1 MENKDL
7 KKNINIKLIL
17 AIFALVCFV
26 GGVPMIVIFAKLQPL
41 LMVLGILMVIFGFYG
56 SPILFIVYGSD
67 RQLMRI
73 YNAIT
78 IEKLTTNKEISTQ
91 LAMTE
96 EQVKSCIQT
105 LVTKQYLKG
114 YLYDGVSLKNNE
126 KIIMGNTKVSKCP
139 NCGKDNRSFVARH
152 KILSAIA
159 MLVILGGIGGAMSE
173 GGAVEEVNEI
183 VEKEVK
189 VDKYQVEIT
198 SGYNDGYA
206 LYIEGTVTNNSG
218 RDLSYV
224 QILIPTYDADGNK
237 VGDAMDNINNLKD
250 GETWKF
256 KAMDLSGGVNYDAE
270 NYELD
275 AF

>member
-1 MENKDL
+1 MS
-7 KKNINIKLIL
+7 KLVKCKACGNEI
-17 AIFALVCFV
+17 AK
-26 GGVPMIVIFAKLQPL
+26 GVK
-41 LMVLGILMVIFGFYG
+41 
-56 SPILFIVYGSD
+56 
-67 RQLMRI
+67 R
-73 YNAIT
+73 
-78 IEKLTTNKEISTQ
+78 
-91 LAMTE
+91 
-96 EQVKSCIQT
+96 
-105 LVTKQYLKG
+105 
-114 YLYDGVSLKNNE
+114 
-126 KIIMGNTKVSKCP
+126 CP
-139 NCGKDNRSFVARH
+139 NCGKDNRSFAARH
-152 KILSAIA
+152 KVLSAITI
-159 MLVILGGIGGAMSE
+159 LVVLGGVGGAMSKGE
-173 GGAVEEVNEI
+173 VVEEESEI

-237 VGDAMDNINNLKD
+237 VGSAIANVNNLKD

-256 KAMDLSGGVNYDAE
+256 EAIDSSGGVDYDAE

>member
-1 MENKDL
+1 MS
-7 KKNINIKLIL
+7 KLVRCK
-17 AIFALVCFV
+17 ACGNEVAK
-26 GGVPMIVIFAKLQPL
+26 GVK
-41 LMVLGILMVIFGFYG
+41 
-56 SPILFIVYGSD
+56 
-67 RQLMRI
+67 
-73 YNAIT
+73 
-78 IEKLTTNKEISTQ
+78 
-91 LAMTE
+91 
-96 EQVKSCIQT
+96 
-105 LVTKQYLKG
+105 
-114 YLYDGVSLKNNE
+114 
-126 KIIMGNTKVSKCP
+126 KCP
-139 NCGKDNRSFVARH
+139 NCGKDNRSCVARH

-159 MLVILGGIGGAMSE
+159 ILVVLGGVGGAMSE
-173 GGAVEEVNEI
+173 GEATEEVNEI

-256 KAMDLSGGVNYDAE
+256 KAMDLSGGVDYDAE

>member
-1 MENKDL
+1 MS
-7 KKNINIKLIL
+7 KLVKCK
-17 AIFALVCFV
+17 ACGNEVAK
-26 GGVPMIVIFAKLQPL
+26 GVK
-41 LMVLGILMVIFGFYG
+41 
-56 SPILFIVYGSD
+56 
-67 RQLMRI
+67 R
-73 YNAIT
+73 
-78 IEKLTTNKEISTQ
+78 
-91 LAMTE
+91 
-96 EQVKSCIQT
+96 
-105 LVTKQYLKG
+105 
-114 YLYDGVSLKNNE
+114 
-126 KIIMGNTKVSKCP
+126 CP

-152 KILSAIA
+152 KVLSAIA
-159 MLVILGGIGGAMSE
+159 ILVVLGGVGGAMSE
-173 GGAVEEVNEI
+173 GEAVEEGNEV

-189 VDKYQVEIT
+189 VDKYQVEII

-237 VGDAMDNINNLKD
+237 VGSAMDNINNLKD
-250 GETWKF
+250 GGTWKF

>member
-1 MENKDL
+1 MS
-7 KKNINIKLIL
+7 KLVRCK
-17 AIFALVCFV
+17 ACGNEVAK
-26 GGVPMIVIFAKLQPL
+26 GVK
-41 LMVLGILMVIFGFYG
+41 
-56 SPILFIVYGSD
+56 
-67 RQLMRI
+67 
-73 YNAIT
+73 
-78 IEKLTTNKEISTQ
+78 
-91 LAMTE
+91 
-96 EQVKSCIQT
+96 
-105 LVTKQYLKG
+105 
-114 YLYDGVSLKNNE
+114 
-126 KIIMGNTKVSKCP
+126 KCP

-198 SGYNDGYA
+198 SGFNDGYA

>member
-1 MENKDL
+1 MS
-7 KKNINIKLIL
+7 KLVRCK
-17 AIFALVCFV
+17 ACSNEV
-26 GGVPMIVIFAKLQPL
+26 AK
-41 LMVLGILMVIFGFYG
+41 G
-56 SPILFIVYGSD
+56 
-67 RQLMRI
+67 
-73 YNAIT
+73 A
-78 IEKLTTNKEISTQ
+78 K
-91 LAMTE
+91 
-96 EQVKSCIQT
+96 
-105 LVTKQYLKG
+105 
-114 YLYDGVSLKNNE
+114 
-126 KIIMGNTKVSKCP
+126 KCP
-139 NCGKDNRSFVARH
+139 NCGKDNRNFVARH
-152 KILSAIA
+152 KVLSAIA
-159 MLVILGGIGGAMSE
+159 VLVVLGGVGGAMSE
-173 GGAVEEVNEI
+173 GVAVEEGNEV

-189 VDKYQVEIT
+189 VDKYRVEIT
-198 SGYNDGYA
+198 SGFNDGYA

>member
-1 MENKDL
+1 MSKLVRCKACGNEVAKGV
-7 KKNINIKLIL
+7 KKCL
-17 AIFALVCFV
+17 
-26 GGVPMIVIFAKLQPL
+26 
-41 LMVLGILMVIFGFYG
+41 
-56 SPILFIVYGSD
+56 
-67 RQLMRI
+67 
-73 YNAIT
+73 
-78 IEKLTTNKEISTQ
+78 
-91 LAMTE
+91 
-96 EQVKSCIQT
+96 
-105 LVTKQYLKG
+105 
-114 YLYDGVSLKNNE
+114 
-126 KIIMGNTKVSKCP
+126 

-159 MLVILGGIGGAMSE
+159 MLVVLGGVGGAMSE
-173 GGAVEEVNEI
+173 GEAVEEVNEI

-198 SGYNDGYA
+198 SGFNDGYA

-256 KAMDLSGGVNYDAE
+256 KAIDLSGGVDYDAE

>member
-1 MENKDL
+1 MS
-7 KKNINIKLIL
+7 KLVRCK
-17 AIFALVCFV
+17 AC
-26 GGVPMIVIFAKLQPL
+26 GNGVAK
-41 LMVLGILMVIFGFYG
+41 G
-56 SPILFIVYGSD
+56 
-67 RQLMRI
+67 
-73 YNAIT
+73 
-78 IEKLTTNKEISTQ
+78 
-91 LAMTE
+91 
-96 EQVKSCIQT
+96 VK
-105 LVTKQYLKG
+105 
-114 YLYDGVSLKNNE
+114 
-126 KIIMGNTKVSKCP
+126 KCP

-152 KILSAIA
+152 KVLSVIAIL
-159 MLVILGGIGGAMSE
+159 VVLGGVNGAMNK
-173 GGAVEEVNEI
+173 GKVVEEESEI

-198 SGYNDGYA
+198 SGYNDGCA

-237 VGDAMDNINNLKD
+237 VGSAMANVNNLKD

-256 KAMDLSGGVNYDAE
+256 KAIDSSGGVDYDAE

>member
-1 MENKDL
+1 MS
-7 KKNINIKLIL
+7 KLVKCKACGNEI
-17 AIFALVCFV
+17 AK
-26 GGVPMIVIFAKLQPL
+26 GVK
-41 LMVLGILMVIFGFYG
+41 
-56 SPILFIVYGSD
+56 
-67 RQLMRI
+67 R
-73 YNAIT
+73 
-78 IEKLTTNKEISTQ
+78 
-91 LAMTE
+91 
-96 EQVKSCIQT
+96 
-105 LVTKQYLKG
+105 
-114 YLYDGVSLKNNE
+114 
-126 KIIMGNTKVSKCP
+126 CP

-152 KILSAIA
+152 KVLSAIA
-159 MLVILGGIGGAMSE
+159 MLVILGGVGGAINKGE
-173 GGAVEEVNEI
+173 VVEEENEI

-198 SGYNDGYA
+198 SGYNNGYA
-206 LYIEGTVTNNSG
+206 LCIEGTVTNNSG

-256 KAMDLSGGVNYDAE
+256 KATDLSGGVDYDAE

>member
-1 MENKDL
+1 MS
-7 KKNINIKLIL
+7 KLVRCK
-17 AIFALVCFV
+17 ACGNEVAK
-26 GGVPMIVIFAKLQPL
+26 GVK
-41 LMVLGILMVIFGFYG
+41 
-56 SPILFIVYGSD
+56 
-67 RQLMRI
+67 
-73 YNAIT
+73 
-78 IEKLTTNKEISTQ
+78 
-91 LAMTE
+91 
-96 EQVKSCIQT
+96 
-105 LVTKQYLKG
+105 
-114 YLYDGVSLKNNE
+114 
-126 KIIMGNTKVSKCP
+126 KCP

-173 GGAVEEVNEI
+173 GGDDKVAKEGNEV

-198 SGYNDGYA
+198 SGFNDGYA

-256 KAMDLSGGVNYDAE
+256 KDIDLSGGVDYDSE

>member
-1 MENKDL
+1 MS
-7 KKNINIKLIL
+7 KLVRCK
-17 AIFALVCFV
+17 ACGNEVAK
-26 GGVPMIVIFAKLQPL
+26 GVK
-41 LMVLGILMVIFGFYG
+41 
-56 SPILFIVYGSD
+56 
-67 RQLMRI
+67 
-73 YNAIT
+73 
-78 IEKLTTNKEISTQ
+78 
-91 LAMTE
+91 
-96 EQVKSCIQT
+96 
-105 LVTKQYLKG
+105 
-114 YLYDGVSLKNNE
+114 
-126 KIIMGNTKVSKCP
+126 KCP

-152 KILSAIA
+152 KVLSAIA
-159 MLVILGGIGGAMSE
+159 ILVVLGGVGGAMSE

-183 VEKEVK
+183 IEKEVK

-256 KAMDLSGGVNYDAE
+256 KAMDLSGGVDYDAE

>member
-1 MENKDL
+1 MS
-7 KKNINIKLIL
+7 KLVRCK
-17 AIFALVCFV
+17 ACGNEVAK
-26 GGVPMIVIFAKLQPL
+26 GVK
-41 LMVLGILMVIFGFYG
+41 
-56 SPILFIVYGSD
+56 
-67 RQLMRI
+67 
-73 YNAIT
+73 
-78 IEKLTTNKEISTQ
+78 
-91 LAMTE
+91 
-96 EQVKSCIQT
+96 
-105 LVTKQYLKG
+105 
-114 YLYDGVSLKNNE
+114 
-126 KIIMGNTKVSKCP
+126 KCP

-159 MLVILGGIGGAMSE
+159 MLVVLGGVGGAMSE

-198 SGYNDGYA
+198 SGFNDGYA

-237 VGDAMDNINNLKD
+237 VGSAMDNINNLKD

-256 KAMDLSGGVNYDAE
+256 KAIDVSGGVD
-270 NYELD
+270 
-275 AF
+275 

>member
-1 MENKDL
+1 M
-7 KKNINIKLIL
+7 KK
-17 AIFALVCFV
+17 LVNCKACGKEV
-26 GGVPMIVIFAKLQPL
+26 AKGVK
-41 LMVLGILMVIFGFYG
+41 
-56 SPILFIVYGSD
+56 
-67 RQLMRI
+67 R
-73 YNAIT
+73 
-78 IEKLTTNKEISTQ
+78 
-91 LAMTE
+91 
-96 EQVKSCIQT
+96 
-105 LVTKQYLKG
+105 
-114 YLYDGVSLKNNE
+114 
-126 KIIMGNTKVSKCP
+126 CP
-139 NCGKDNRSFVARH
+139 HCGKDNRSFVARH
-152 KILSAIA
+152 KVLSAIA
-159 MLVILGGIGGAMSE
+159 ILVTLGGVCGVMGE
-173 GGAVEEVNEI
+173 GEVVEENKV

-198 SGYNDGYA
+198 SSYNDGYA

-218 RDLSYV
+218 RDLTYA

>member
-1 MENKDL
+1 MS
-7 KKNINIKLIL
+7 KLVKCKACGNEI
-17 AIFALVCFV
+17 AK
-26 GGVPMIVIFAKLQPL
+26 GVK
-41 LMVLGILMVIFGFYG
+41 
-56 SPILFIVYGSD
+56 
-67 RQLMRI
+67 R
-73 YNAIT
+73 
-78 IEKLTTNKEISTQ
+78 
-91 LAMTE
+91 
-96 EQVKSCIQT
+96 
-105 LVTKQYLKG
+105 
-114 YLYDGVSLKNNE
+114 
-126 KIIMGNTKVSKCP
+126 CP

-152 KILSAIA
+152 KVLSAIA
-159 MLVILGGIGGAMSE
+159 ILVVLGGVGGAMSE
-173 GGAVEEVNEI
+173 GEAVEEGNEV

-256 KAMDLSGGVNYDAE
+256 EAIDSSGGVDYDAE

>member
-1 MENKDL
+1 MS
-7 KKNINIKLIL
+7 KLVKCKACGNEI
-17 AIFALVCFV
+17 AK
-26 GGVPMIVIFAKLQPL
+26 GVK
-41 LMVLGILMVIFGFYG
+41 
-56 SPILFIVYGSD
+56 
-67 RQLMRI
+67 R
-73 YNAIT
+73 
-78 IEKLTTNKEISTQ
+78 
-91 LAMTE
+91 
-96 EQVKSCIQT
+96 
-105 LVTKQYLKG
+105 
-114 YLYDGVSLKNNE
+114 
-126 KIIMGNTKVSKCP
+126 CP

-152 KILSAIA
+152 KVLSAIA
-159 MLVILGGIGGAMSE
+159 ILVVLGGVGGAMSE
-173 GGAVEEVNEI
+173 GEAVEEGNEV

-256 KAMDLSGGVNYDAE
+256 EAIDSSGGVDYDAE
-270 NYELD
+270 DYELD

>member
-1 MENKDL
+1 MS
-7 KKNINIKLIL
+7 KLVKCKACGNEI
-17 AIFALVCFV
+17 AK
-26 GGVPMIVIFAKLQPL
+26 GVK
-41 LMVLGILMVIFGFYG
+41 
-56 SPILFIVYGSD
+56 
-67 RQLMRI
+67 R
-73 YNAIT
+73 
-78 IEKLTTNKEISTQ
+78 
-91 LAMTE
+91 
-96 EQVKSCIQT
+96 
-105 LVTKQYLKG
+105 
-114 YLYDGVSLKNNE
+114 
-126 KIIMGNTKVSKCP
+126 CP

-152 KILSAIA
+152 KVLSAITI
-159 MLVILGGIGGAMSE
+159 LVVLGGVGGAMSKGE
-173 GGAVEEVNEI
+173 VVEEESEI

-198 SGYNDGYA
+198 SGYNDGCA

-237 VGDAMDNINNLKD
+237 VGSAMANVNNLKD

-256 KAMDLSGGVNYDAE
+256 KAIDSSGGVDYDAE

>member
-1 MENKDL
+1 M
-7 KKNINIKLIL
+7 KK
-17 AIFALVCFV
+17 LVNCKACGKEV
-26 GGVPMIVIFAKLQPL
+26 AKGVK
-41 LMVLGILMVIFGFYG
+41 
-56 SPILFIVYGSD
+56 
-67 RQLMRI
+67 R
-73 YNAIT
+73 
-78 IEKLTTNKEISTQ
+78 
-91 LAMTE
+91 
-96 EQVKSCIQT
+96 
-105 LVTKQYLKG
+105 
-114 YLYDGVSLKNNE
+114 
-126 KIIMGNTKVSKCP
+126 CP
-139 NCGKDNRSFVARH
+139 HCGKDNRSFVVRH
-152 KILSAIA
+152 KVLSAIA
-159 MLVILGGIGGAMSE
+159 ILVTLGGVCGVMGE
-173 GGAVEEVNEI
+173 GEVVEENKV

-218 RDLSYV
+218 RDLTYV

>member
-1 MENKDL
+1 M
-7 KKNINIKLIL
+7 KK
-17 AIFALVCFV
+17 LVNCKACGKEV
-26 GGVPMIVIFAKLQPL
+26 AKGVK
-41 LMVLGILMVIFGFYG
+41 
-56 SPILFIVYGSD
+56 
-67 RQLMRI
+67 R
-73 YNAIT
+73 
-78 IEKLTTNKEISTQ
+78 
-91 LAMTE
+91 
-96 EQVKSCIQT
+96 
-105 LVTKQYLKG
+105 
-114 YLYDGVSLKNNE
+114 
-126 KIIMGNTKVSKCP
+126 CP
-139 NCGKDNRSFVARH
+139 HCSKDNRSFVARH
-152 KILSAIA
+152 KVLSAIA
-159 MLVILGGIGGAMSE
+159 ILVTLGGVCGVMGE
-173 GGAVEEVNEI
+173 GKAVEENKV

-218 RDLSYV
+218 RDLTYV

>member
-1 MENKDL
+1 MS
-7 KKNINIKLIL
+7 KLVRCK
-17 AIFALVCFV
+17 ACGNEVAK
-26 GGVPMIVIFAKLQPL
+26 GVK
-41 LMVLGILMVIFGFYG
+41 
-56 SPILFIVYGSD
+56 
-67 RQLMRI
+67 
-73 YNAIT
+73 
-78 IEKLTTNKEISTQ
+78 
-91 LAMTE
+91 
-96 EQVKSCIQT
+96 
-105 LVTKQYLKG
+105 
-114 YLYDGVSLKNNE
+114 
-126 KIIMGNTKVSKCP
+126 KCP

-152 KILSAIA
+152 KVLSAIA
-159 MLVILGGIGGAMSE
+159 ILVVLGGVGGAMSE

-198 SGYNDGYA
+198 SGFNDGYA

-237 VGDAMDNINNLKD
+237 VGSAMDNINNLKD

-256 KAMDLSGGVNYDAE
+256 KAIDLSGGVDYDAE

>member
-1 MENKDL
+1 MS
-7 KKNINIKLIL
+7 KLVRCKTCGNEV
-17 AIFALVCFV
+17 AK
-26 GGVPMIVIFAKLQPL
+26 GVK
-41 LMVLGILMVIFGFYG
+41 
-56 SPILFIVYGSD
+56 
-67 RQLMRI
+67 
-73 YNAIT
+73 
-78 IEKLTTNKEISTQ
+78 
-91 LAMTE
+91 
-96 EQVKSCIQT
+96 
-105 LVTKQYLKG
+105 
-114 YLYDGVSLKNNE
+114 
-126 KIIMGNTKVSKCP
+126 KCP

-159 MLVILGGIGGAMSE
+159 MLVVLGGVGGAMSE

-198 SGYNDGYA
+198 SGFNDGYA

-237 VGDAMDNINNLKD
+237 VGSAMDNINNLKD

-256 KAMDLSGGVNYDAE
+256 KAIDLSGGVDYDSE

>member
-1 MENKDL
+1 MS
-7 KKNINIKLIL
+7 KLVKCKACGNEI
-17 AIFALVCFV
+17 AK
-26 GGVPMIVIFAKLQPL
+26 GVK
-41 LMVLGILMVIFGFYG
+41 
-56 SPILFIVYGSD
+56 
-67 RQLMRI
+67 R
-73 YNAIT
+73 
-78 IEKLTTNKEISTQ
+78 
-91 LAMTE
+91 
-96 EQVKSCIQT
+96 
-105 LVTKQYLKG
+105 
-114 YLYDGVSLKNNE
+114 
-126 KIIMGNTKVSKCP
+126 CP

-152 KILSAIA
+152 KVLSAITI
-159 MLVILGGIGGAMSE
+159 LVVLGGVGGAMSKGE
-173 GGAVEEVNEI
+173 VVEEESEI

-198 SGYNDGYA
+198 SGYNDGCA

-237 VGDAMDNINNLKD
+237 VGSAMDNINNLKD

-256 KAMDLSGGVNYDAE
+256 KAIDSSGGVDYDAE

>member
-1 MENKDL
+1 MS
-7 KKNINIKLIL
+7 KLVRCK
-17 AIFALVCFV
+17 ACGNEVAK
-26 GGVPMIVIFAKLQPL
+26 GVK
-41 LMVLGILMVIFGFYG
+41 
-56 SPILFIVYGSD
+56 
-67 RQLMRI
+67 
-73 YNAIT
+73 
-78 IEKLTTNKEISTQ
+78 
-91 LAMTE
+91 
-96 EQVKSCIQT
+96 
-105 LVTKQYLKG
+105 
-114 YLYDGVSLKNNE
+114 
-126 KIIMGNTKVSKCP
+126 KCP

-159 MLVILGGIGGAMSE
+159 MLVVLGGVGGAMSE

-198 SGYNDGYA
+198 SGFNDGYA

-237 VGDAMDNINNLKD
+237 VGSAMDNINNLKD

-256 KAMDLSGGVNYDAE
+256 KAIDLSGGVNYDAE

>member
-1 MENKDL
+1 MS
-7 KKNINIKLIL
+7 KLVRCK
-17 AIFALVCFV
+17 ACGNEVAK
-26 GGVPMIVIFAKLQPL
+26 GVK
-41 LMVLGILMVIFGFYG
+41 
-56 SPILFIVYGSD
+56 
-67 RQLMRI
+67 
-73 YNAIT
+73 
-78 IEKLTTNKEISTQ
+78 
-91 LAMTE
+91 
-96 EQVKSCIQT
+96 
-105 LVTKQYLKG
+105 
-114 YLYDGVSLKNNE
+114 
-126 KIIMGNTKVSKCP
+126 KCP

-159 MLVILGGIGGAMSE
+159 ILVVLGGVGGAMSE

-198 SGYNDGYA
+198 SGFNDGYA

-256 KAMDLSGGVNYDAE
+256 KAMDLSGGVDYDAE

>member
-1 MENKDL
+1 MS
-7 KKNINIKLIL
+7 KLVNCK
-17 AIFALVCFV
+17 ACGEKVAK
-26 GGVPMIVIFAKLQPL
+26 GVK
-41 LMVLGILMVIFGFYG
+41 
-56 SPILFIVYGSD
+56 
-67 RQLMRI
+67 
-73 YNAIT
+73 
-78 IEKLTTNKEISTQ
+78 
-91 LAMTE
+91 
-96 EQVKSCIQT
+96 
-105 LVTKQYLKG
+105 
-114 YLYDGVSLKNNE
+114 
-126 KIIMGNTKVSKCP
+126 KCP

-152 KILSAIA
+152 KVLSAIA
-159 MLVILGGIGGAMSE
+159 VLVILGGVGGAMSE
-173 GGAVEEVNEI
+173 GAAVEEVNEI

-198 SGYNDGYA
+198 SGFNDGYA

-237 VGDAMDNINNLKD
+237 VGSAMDNINNLKD

>member
-1 MENKDL
+1 MS
-7 KKNINIKLIL
+7 KLVNCK
-17 AIFALVCFV
+17 ACGEKVAK
-26 GGVPMIVIFAKLQPL
+26 GVK
-41 LMVLGILMVIFGFYG
+41 
-56 SPILFIVYGSD
+56 
-67 RQLMRI
+67 
-73 YNAIT
+73 
-78 IEKLTTNKEISTQ
+78 
-91 LAMTE
+91 
-96 EQVKSCIQT
+96 
-105 LVTKQYLKG
+105 
-114 YLYDGVSLKNNE
+114 
-126 KIIMGNTKVSKCP
+126 KCP

-152 KILSAIA
+152 KVLSAIA
-159 MLVILGGIGGAMSE
+159 VLVILGGVGGAMSE
-173 GGAVEEVNEI
+173 GAAVEEVNEI

-198 SGYNDGYA
+198 SGFNDGYA

-237 VGDAMDNINNLKD
+237 VGSAMDNINNLKD

-256 KAMDLSGGVNYDAE
+256 KAIDLSGGVDYDAE

>member
-1 MENKDL
+1 MS
-7 KKNINIKLIL
+7 KLVRCK
-17 AIFALVCFV
+17 ACGNEVAK
-26 GGVPMIVIFAKLQPL
+26 GVK
-41 LMVLGILMVIFGFYG
+41 
-56 SPILFIVYGSD
+56 
-67 RQLMRI
+67 
-73 YNAIT
+73 
-78 IEKLTTNKEISTQ
+78 
-91 LAMTE
+91 
-96 EQVKSCIQT
+96 
-105 LVTKQYLKG
+105 
-114 YLYDGVSLKNNE
+114 
-126 KIIMGNTKVSKCP
+126 KCP

-159 MLVILGGIGGAMSE
+159 MLVVLGGVGGAMSE

-198 SGYNDGYA
+198 SGFNDGYA

-237 VGDAMDNINNLKD
+237 VGSAMDNINNLKD

-256 KAMDLSGGVNYDAE
+256 KAVDLSGGVDYDAE

>member
-1 MENKDL
+1 MS
-7 KKNINIKLIL
+7 KLVKCK
-17 AIFALVCFV
+17 ACGNEVAK
-26 GGVPMIVIFAKLQPL
+26 GVK
-41 LMVLGILMVIFGFYG
+41 
-56 SPILFIVYGSD
+56 
-67 RQLMRI
+67 
-73 YNAIT
+73 
-78 IEKLTTNKEISTQ
+78 
-91 LAMTE
+91 
-96 EQVKSCIQT
+96 
-105 LVTKQYLKG
+105 
-114 YLYDGVSLKNNE
+114 
-126 KIIMGNTKVSKCP
+126 KCP

-159 MLVILGGIGGAMSE
+159 MLVVLGGVGGAMSE

-198 SGYNDGYA
+198 SDYNDGYA
-206 LYIEGTVTNNSG
+206 LSIEGTVTNNSG

-256 KAMDLSGGVNYDAE
+256 KAIDLSGAVNYDAE